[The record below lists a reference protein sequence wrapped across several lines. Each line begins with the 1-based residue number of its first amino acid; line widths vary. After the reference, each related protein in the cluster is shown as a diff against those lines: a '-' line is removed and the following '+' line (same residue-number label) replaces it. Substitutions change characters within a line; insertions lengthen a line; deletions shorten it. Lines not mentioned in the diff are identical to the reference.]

1 MADVLASPHAR
12 DSCCAVHAP
21 PPLSLNV
28 CARRVHRI
36 VSAGEASDTAALA
49 CGVCSCFGRMQK
61 TLRER
66 KDPFSKDHNVTLL
79 DFADVEAVA
88 PLGTCA
94 LVGNSGVLIGRPLG
108 PLIDAHSTVM
118 RLNQARLN
126 LPPPR
131 SLAEVVGVHPSRL
144 AFSAS
149 EQRTRLTLSSDP
161 LSLSR

>member
-1 MADVLASPHAR
+1 
-12 DSCCAVHAP
+12 
-21 PPLSLNV
+21 
-28 CARRVHRI
+28 
-36 VSAGEASDTAALA
+36 
-49 CGVCSCFGRMQK
+49 MQK